1 MTVAISCVKTFVGG
15 YSPYIFQYACALFRA
30 LAIKTRKSGPM
41 PEYTIPIFGHTTA
54 TFSIMESSIRMEDDF
69 FSVAMTIPLDAARQN
84 QLVIWNESRQSTFN
98 AETRCALR
106 DSSQRMFDLNEFT
119 TWREYCK
126 GVANHKM

>member
-54 TFSIMESSIRMEDDF
+54 TFSIMESSIKMEDDF
-69 FSVAMTIPLDAARQN
+69 FSVAMTMPLDAARGN
-84 QLVIWNESRQSTFN
+84 QPAICNKGRQSTFDT
-98 AETRCALR
+98 ETRCSLR
-106 DSSQRMFDLNEFT
+106 DSSQRVFDLN
-119 TWREYCK
+119 
-126 GVANHKM
+126 